1 MVWCGAWYG
10 MTLELRSYLNL
21 YCIFACWPIFLQV
34 CCIKSSVTRSVLT
47 AKLYNY
53 GKEYRK
59 IEFTL
64 ICMKTRYQLA
74 VSD

>member
-1 MVWCGAWYG
+1 MVWCGAWHG
-10 MTLELRSYLNL
+10 VRLELRSHLNL
-21 YCIFACWPIFLQV
+21 YCIFARWPIFLQMYS
-34 CCIKSSVTRSVLT
+34 IKSYVTRSVIT

-64 ICMKTRYQLA
+64 ICMRMVLILK
-74 VSD
+74 